1 MCYIYLLM
9 HMCIC
14 THIDIFYRKLIYF
27 SITVLLTESMIL
39 KYTNNFYMDI
49 NLNEIKLY
57 NVAYINMW
65 NTIWIIFA

>member
-1 MCYIYLLM
+1 MNSYIY
-9 HMCIC
+9 IC
-14 THIDIFYRKLIYF
+14 ATLFTFIDIFYRKLILFFY
-27 SITVLLTESMIL
+27 TVLLTESMIL